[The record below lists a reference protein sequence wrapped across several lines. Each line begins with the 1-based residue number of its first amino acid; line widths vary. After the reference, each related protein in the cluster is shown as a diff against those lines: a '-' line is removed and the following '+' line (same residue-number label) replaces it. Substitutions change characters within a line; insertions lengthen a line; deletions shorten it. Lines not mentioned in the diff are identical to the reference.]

1 MARPTPLSR
10 TRNIGIVAHIDAG
23 KTTTTER
30 ILYYTGMSHKIGE
43 VHDGAATTDYMEQER
58 ERGITIQSAAVTT
71 HWRRRAGELSAEEIA
86 KVPEYQIN
94 IIDTPGHVDFTIEVE
109 RSLRVLDGA
118 VVVFDGVAG
127 VEPQSETVWRQA
139 DRYGVPRM
147 CFINKLDRT
156 GADFLKCV
164 GMIKD
169 RLKAVPAV
177 ISLPIGLESDHRGI
191 IDLVRMKALV
201 WKGDDLGAHYDVSE
215 IPAEL
220 KDQADEWREKL
231 LENCADVDDAFAE
244 KFLEGAAIT
253 ETDINA
259 ALRAGCLAA
268 RHVPTFCGSAFKNK
282 GVQFLLDSVLDFL
295 PSPDEVPAIKG
306 VIPGK
311 EERVEERPA
320 DDNAPFAGLAF
331 KIINDKYGQLSFV
344 RVYSGILAKG
354 GSVKNMRTGKRVRI
368 GRLVRMF
375 ADKRED
381 IDMAYAGTICA
392 AIGIDAI
399 TGDTLCHEDHEIVL
413 ESMDIPPAVVTLAIE
428 PKAKGDQERMG
439 VALSKLSGE
448 DPSLR
453 LSTDEETGQTKIA
466 GMGELHLEI
475 VVDRLKREYAVE
487 CNVGKPQVAYRETI
501 TATVEQEGKYVKQT
515 GGRGQY
521 GHVWV
526 RLEPN
531 ETGKGFEFLNKVVGG
546 VVPKEYIGAV
556 GKGIEEA
563 LSTGIRA
570 GFPVVDVKASLF
582 DGSYHDVDS
591 NEMAF
596 KIAGSMAFKEGA
608 RKAAPILLEPYMKT
622 EVITPEDWMGD
633 VIGDINSRRG
643 RVNGMEDRHGMKI
656 ISCDVPL
663 AEMFG
668 YANDLRSRTQGRA
681 TYTMEFSHY
690 EQVPNSIADEIIAK
704 ATGG

>member
-1 MARPTPLSR
+1 MARQFPLNL
-10 TRNIGIVAHIDAG
+10 TRNIGIIAHIDAG

-30 ILYYTGMSHKIGE
+30 ILYYTGLSHKIGE
-43 VHDGAATTDYMEQER
+43 VHEGAAVTDYMEQER
-58 ERGITIQSAAVTT
+58 ERGITITSAAVTCT
-71 HWRRRAGELSAEEIA
+71 YRRRAAELSEAEVKKA
-86 KVPEYQIN
+86 PNYQIN

-139 DRYGVPRM
+139 DKYRVPRM
-147 CFINKLDRT
+147 CYVNKLDRT
-156 GADFLKCV
+156 GADFYRCV
-164 GMIKD
+164 GMIRD
-169 RLKAVPAV
+169 RLKATPAV
-177 ISLPIGLESDHRGI
+177 IALPIGAEADFRGL
-191 IDLVRMKALV
+191 IDLIRMKALV
-201 WKGDDLGAHYDVSE
+201 WDDDTLGAQYQVVD
-215 IPAEL
+215 IPEDFKA
-220 KDQADEWREKL
+220 QADEWREKL
-231 LENCADVDDAFAE
+231 MENCADSEDEFAE
-244 KFLEGAAIT
+244 KYLEGGDIT
-253 ETDINA
+253 EADVVR
-259 ALRAGCLAA
+259 ALRKGTLSYKV
-268 RHVPTFCGSAFKNK
+268 VPTFPGSSFKNK
-282 GVQFLLDSVLDFL
+282 GVQFMLDSVLDFL
-295 PSPDEVPAIKG
+295 PAPDEVPAIMG
-306 VIPGK
+306 TVPGK
-311 EERVEERPA
+311 EEKEARPA
-320 DDNAPFAGLAF
+320 DDKAPFAALAF
-331 KIINDKYGQLSFV
+331 KIINDKYGALTFV
-344 RVYSGILAKG
+344 RIYSGTLTKG
-354 GSVKNMRTGKRVRI
+354 TSVTNMRTGKRLRI

-381 IDMAYAGTICA
+381 IEEAFSGQICA
-392 AIGIDAI
+392 AIGVDCS
-399 TGDTLCHEDHEIVL
+399 TGDTLCDEDHEIIL
-413 ESMDIPPAVVTLAIE
+413 ESLDIPPAVVELAIE
-428 PKAKGDQERMG
+428 PKAKSDQEKMG
-439 VALSKLSGE
+439 VALGKLAGE

-475 VVDRLKREYAVE
+475 IVDRLKREYSVE
-487 CNVGKPQVAYRETI
+487 ANVGKPQVAYRETI
-501 TATVEQEGKYVKQT
+501 TAQVEQEGKYVKQT

-521 GHVWV
+521 GHVWI

-531 ETGKGFEFLNKVVGG
+531 ETGKGFEYVNAIVGG
-546 VVPKEYIGAV
+546 VVPKEYIPAV

-570 GFPVVDVKASLF
+570 GYPVVDVKATLF

-608 RKAAPILLEPYMKT
+608 RKAKPIILEPYMKT

-643 RVNGMEDRHGMKI
+643 RVNGMEDRHGLKVV
-656 ISCDVPL
+656 SAEVPL

-690 EQVPNSIADEIIAK
+690 EAVPNNIAEEIVAK